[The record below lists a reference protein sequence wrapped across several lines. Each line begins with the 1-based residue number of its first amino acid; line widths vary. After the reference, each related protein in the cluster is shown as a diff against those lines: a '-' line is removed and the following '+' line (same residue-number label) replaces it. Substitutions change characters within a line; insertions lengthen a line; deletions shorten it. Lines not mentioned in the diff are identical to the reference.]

1 MLARHVPLFRVQ
13 RESRFH
19 YDVWILN
26 DEKRDML
33 TPIYSI
39 LSAVYNSANLN
50 VPAIYM
56 QMCKDVSLYITACTL
71 KILFQ
76 DIFYSIKTCALKVA
90 RE

>member
-1 MLARHVPLFRVQ
+1 MLARHVLLFRVR

-39 LSAVYNSANLN
+39 LSAVHNSANLN
-50 VPAIYM
+50 MPAIYANVQGCIIVYNSM
-56 QMCKDVSLYITACTL
+56 YTQNVISGH
-71 KILFQ
+71 ILLFNN
-76 DIFYSIKTCALKVA
+76 KTCALKVA
-90 RE
+90 